1 VEQEDDW
8 SVCGTGFAV
17 EDIHSIGFNAMVEC
31 EGNVGMSDMDFFSFG
46 VFGLL
51 LEIEEVD
58 LTIESI
64 ETY

>member
-17 EDIHSIGFNAMVEC
+17 EDIHSIGFNAMVGC
-31 EGNVGMSDMDFFSFG
+31 EGNVRHGLLLLRS
-46 VFGLL
+46 VGLL

-58 LTIESI
+58 LTMESD